1 MALGDS
7 HTCALVTGGVV
18 KCWGDNRKGQLG
30 NPISMFVLGG
40 ILDVGLG
47 SGVCAVSEYVIHY
60 MCSTFVSELLIL
72 GLNHF

>member
-7 HTCALVTGGVV
+7 HSCALVTGGVV

-30 NPISMFVLGG
+30 NPISMYLLAG

-47 SGVCAVSEYVIHY
+47 SGVCVMYEH
-60 MCSTFVSELLIL
+60 F
-72 GLNHF
+72 NHFMCNTCVLSS